1 MVQGCLGDS
10 AALLARV
17 GLRHERRVV
26 PCILSRLQAFPA
38 QSRSGCIL
46 IGCCL
51 RPDRGFR
58 PGLEFRRR
66 FLLSYFNMGIL
77 RRLVAHRSLVLAL
90 IRCRGRVE
98 VVGPPNEI
106 DRELLARVRP
116 VFVLHSGLVRIQISA
131 FDAALSIV
139 QVALVRD
146 GHGVFGRRLLG
157 L

>member
-1 MVQGCLGDS
+1 M
-10 AALLARV
+10 
-17 GLRHERRVV
+17 
-26 PCILSRLQAFPA
+26 
-38 QSRSGCIL
+38 
-46 IGCCL
+46 
-51 RPDRGFR
+51 
-58 PGLEFRRR
+58 
-66 FLLSYFNMGIL
+66 SYFNMGIL

-106 DRELLARVRP
+106 DRELLARGRP

>member
-1 MVQGCLGDS
+1 MVQGRLGDS

-98 VVGPPNEI
+98 VVSPPDEI